1 MKNKK
6 EFLSEG
12 LKKMQ
17 RLAGIIPE
25 SNSNEESNKEI
36 NETFVPYTK
45 LEKRNR
51 VLLENVDRMKA
62 LSGIKNSDSK

>member
-62 LSGIKNSDSK
+62 LSGIKNSDSE